1 MSGVALLRAAAEAI
15 IAATD
20 RLSEADRAIGD
31 GDHGVGMRRGFEAA
45 LAALDARPEASLPE
59 AARAMGMA
67 IMATAGGAS
76 GAVFGTLFRAG
87 ARGLEGCPGPLDGE
101 GLAAFLEEARVAVM
115 RRGGASE
122 GQKTML
128 DALGPAARAARAR
141 ATEGLAAALEAA
153 AGAAAAGVEA
163 SRHMVAA
170 TGKARALAERGLGHP
185 DPGAISVS
193 VLLDAMRDSHKG
205 SAA

>member
-1 MSGVALLRAAAEAI
+1 
-15 IAATD
+15 
-20 RLSEADRAIGD
+20 
-31 GDHGVGMRRGFEAA
+31 
-45 LAALDARPEASLPE
+45 
-59 AARAMGMA
+59 MGMA

-76 GAVFGTLFRAG
+76 GAVFGTFFRAG
-87 ARGLEGCPGPLDGE
+87 AGGLEGCPGPLDGE
-101 GLAAFLEEARVAVM
+101 GLAAFLEEALVAVM

-128 DALGPAARAARAR
+128 DALGPAARAARAS
-141 ATEGLAAALEAA
+141 AAEGLAAALEAA
-153 AGAAAAGVEA
+153 AGAVEA
-163 SRHMVAA
+163 SRDMVAA
-170 TGKARALAERGLGHP
+170 TGKARALGERGLGHP